1 MRKWYIIYPDE
12 SFYNGFEIF
21 ITLILLLS
29 SFLTPLDL
37 AFPDIR
43 ESFIGFNVTMYA
55 IDFCFFVQIILSFF
69 IATEND
75 QNQMN
80 DDIKLIANNY
90 LKGWFLIDFFSVF
103 PLDQILQYTVS
114 S

>member
-1 MRKWYIIYPDE
+1 
-12 SFYNGFEIF
+12 
-21 ITLILLLS
+21 
-29 SFLTPLDL
+29 
-37 AFPDIR
+37 
-43 ESFIGFNVTMYA
+43 
-55 IDFCFFVQIILSFF
+55 
-69 IATEND
+69 
-75 QNQMN
+75 MN